1 MKEEIIQKIDQA
13 ILFEDEAI
21 PIYSKHIRSTLFWS
35 GLNDECQQKIKE
47 TLDVLIRETLKHK
60 ILLTHIKKNINERY

>member
-1 MKEEIIQKIDQA
+1 MKEEIIEKINQA

-21 PIYSKHIRSTLFWS
+21 PIYSKHIESTLFWS

-47 TLDVLIRETLKHK
+47 TLDVFIRETQKHVK
-60 ILLTHIKKNINERY
+60 LLERVKNY